1 MVVIIAYL
9 VAFLII
15 FYQTRR
21 ALQDDSVDEGCFSK
35 NLMEMLYLVFTGG
48 SYSDYPSVA
57 IPFYIIATVLLCLIL
72 LNLII
77 SIMGDTF
84 GRIKDE
90 YEFIEMREKLKM
102 LLELADEE
110 IFLKKAR
117 KMLGKALQRV
127 ICCLRRSPVIYPSD
141 AEVNASKTELI
152 GNFLLVV
159 EELEEKTALT
169 TTIEDLAQRM
179 TAIESQL
186 SMDTN
191 SIMTKMTAMETEMTN
206 ILKGMRQE
214 MTSMKAELSKS
225 EK

>member
-9 VAFLII
+9 VAFSII

-21 ALQDDSVDEGCFSK
+21 ALQ
-35 NLMEMLYLVFTGG
+35 
-48 SYSDYPSVA
+48 
-57 IPFYIIATVLLCLIL
+57 
-72 LNLII
+72 
-77 SIMGDTF
+77 
-84 GRIKDE
+84 
-90 YEFIEMREKLKM
+90 
-102 LLELADEE
+102 
-110 IFLKKAR
+110 
-117 KMLGKALQRV
+117 
-127 ICCLRRSPVIYPSD
+127 
-141 AEVNASKTELI
+141 EVNASKIELI